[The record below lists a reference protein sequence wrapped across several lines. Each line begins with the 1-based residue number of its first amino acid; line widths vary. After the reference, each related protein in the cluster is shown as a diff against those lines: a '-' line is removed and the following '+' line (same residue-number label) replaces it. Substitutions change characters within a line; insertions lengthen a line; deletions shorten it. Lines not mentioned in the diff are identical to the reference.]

1 MEKIRQRL
9 KPKSMPIRAMKRA
22 GHFLSLIFRA
32 ADETAR
38 AKSVEILEHEVREL
52 NHCFALLVFGAFVGL
67 PMPPAH
73 VTLDLLEVMEKELD
87 LMSERLMTAHDPL
100 GELFSVFSID

>member
-1 MEKIRQRL
+1 MEEIRKIAIPAL
-9 KPKSMPIRAMKRA
+9 KRVGHYA
-22 GHFLSLIFRA
+22 GWLFRA

-38 AKSVEILEHEVREL
+38 AKSVEIVEHEIREL

-73 VTLDLLEVMEKELD
+73 VTLDLLEVMEKDLD